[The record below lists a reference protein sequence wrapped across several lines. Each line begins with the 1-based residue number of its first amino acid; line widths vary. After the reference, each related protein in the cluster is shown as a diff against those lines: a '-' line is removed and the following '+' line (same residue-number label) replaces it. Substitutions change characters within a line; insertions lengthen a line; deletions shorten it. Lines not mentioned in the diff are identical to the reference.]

1 MSVALPA
8 ETDRPANGT
17 SALLSNIWVQLA
29 LAVAAA
35 YVLASV
41 WSPADHWPAEWVI
54 PIKVWISDF
63 FRWLDK
69 DATFGLFTVK
79 QLTRGFAWVLKQPL
93 VWSEYLFFKGAKA
106 YQFLPVL
113 WLTIAAVTGLI
124 VSRLS
129 SGRNGALTALAILA
143 VVSIDGLPY
152 ILQSLTKALRIE
164 PWMEPRTFIGI
175 ADLPGHAIQALND
188 GIGARKVKHI
198 PWIAFIASFGILAH
212 WIGGWRLTLT
222 VLFCL
227 GYLAFT
233 GLWRESMKTFSLVLV
248 AVPFSAA
255 LGLWLGVLVT
265 RSKRAARI
273 ISPMFDVMQATPH
286 LAYLVPVVVM
296 FGAGQVPALIATV
309 IFAMPP
315 MARCTIL
322 AINTVPS
329 DVVEA
334 GRMSGCTPRQLLWK
348 VQLPAS
354 QRTLL
359 LGLNQVIMQTL
370 AMVVIASLVGAAGL
384 GHKLLFSL
392 QQLKLGFATMQG
404 IAIVLMAVVLD
415 RMTAAYANRATDYE
429 HHDQKGFVQQHAHLL
444 AFVGVLVLATLA
456 AMFRL
461 EPLYEWFGFDSARNT
476 STLNRSY
483 FLIDRTDALELDKV
497 IKAFT
502 YSLID
507 YIRPVRD
514 WLTINFLIPIR
525 DFYQSVPWAAVVA
538 VVGVLS
544 HRLGGWSLT
553 ALTTGMLL
561 LLIIVIGNWEFA
573 ATTFYFVST
582 ALILCATI
590 GVTVGITAT
599 QDMNLLEPR
608 ITTGDIVGALL
619 FGAIWA
625 CFGYAGAGMTGILAG
640 FLMGA
645 AAGAVTSRL
654 VRSSKVVLFVCD
666 LLQTFPSFI
675 YLIPAIMLFR
685 VGELAIIFAIIP
697 YATVPAIRYTYLGL
711 KRIPEVTIEA
721 GRMAGATPM
730 QQLWKIKLPVA
741 LPEIMLGVNQT
752 IMMALAMTAITA
764 LIGGTDLGQEIYRA
778 LPSSD
783 AGRGVMA
790 GLGIAALGIVSDR
803 LIGAWAQKRKAAL
816 GVA

>member
-1 MSVALPA
+1 MTLALPA
-8 ETDRPANGT
+8 ETHNRSSFAGSILN
-17 SALLSNIWVQLA
+17 SIWLQLA
-29 LAVAAA
+29 LAVVAA
-35 YVLASV
+35 YALATA
-41 WSPADHWPAEWVI
+41 WSPADHWPVEWAI
-54 PIKVWISDF
+54 PVKVWITDF

-69 DATFGLFTVK
+69 TATFGLFTVK
-79 QLTRGFAWVLKQPL
+79 EATRTFAWVLKQPL
-93 VWSEYLFFKGAKA
+93 IWSEYLLFKGAKA
-106 YQFLPVL
+106 FQILPVI
-113 WLTIAAVTGLI
+113 WIAIAAIAGFI
-124 VSRLS
+124 VSRIW
-129 SGRNGALTALAILA
+129 SGKAAVWVALGILGI
-143 VVSIDGLPY
+143 VFVDGLPY

-164 PWMEPRTFIGI
+164 PWMEPRTFVGI
-175 ADLPGHAIQALND
+175 ADLPGHWLQ
-188 GIGARKVKHI
+188 GIIDSIGGRKVKHI
-198 PWIAFIASFGILAH
+198 PWIAVIAGFGILAH
-212 WIGGWRLTLT
+212 WIGGWRLTIT
-222 VLFCL
+222 VLLCL

-233 GLWRESMKTFSLVLV
+233 GLWRESMKTFSLVMV

-265 RSKRAARI
+265 RSKTAARI
-273 ISPMFDVMQATPH
+273 FSPMFDLMQATPH

-334 GRMSGCTPRQLLWK
+334 GHMSGCTPRQLLWK

-415 RMTAAYANRATDYE
+415 RLTAAYANRATDYE
-429 HHDQKGFVQQHAHLL
+429 HHDTKNFIQQHSHLL
-444 AFVGVLVLATLA
+444 LFIGVFVLAILA
-456 AMFRL
+456 AMFRI
-461 EPLYEWFGFDSARNT
+461 EPLFEWLGFDSARNT
-476 STLNRSY
+476 STLNRAY

-514 WLTINFLIPIR
+514 WLTINMLIPMR
-525 DFYQSVPWAAVVA
+525 DFYQSIPWPAAVA
-538 VVGVLS
+538 VVGVLAY
-544 HRLGGWSLT
+544 RFGGWSLT
-553 ALTTGMLL
+553 ALTSALL
-561 LLIIVIGNWEFA
+561 VGLVVLIGNWEFA
-573 ATTFYFVST
+573 LTTFYYVST
-582 ALILCATI
+582 AMVLCALI

-599 QDMNLLEPR
+599 QDMHLLEPR
-608 ITTGDIVGALL
+608 VTTGDVIGALL
-619 FGAIWA
+619 FGVIWA
-625 CFGYAGAGMTGILAG
+625 IFGYAGAGATGTIVG
-640 FLMGA
+640 FVLGA
-645 AAGAVTSRL
+645 IAGAITARL
-654 VRSSKVVLFVCD
+654 VRSSKIVLFICD

-697 YATVPAIRYTYLGL
+697 YAMVPAIRYTYLGL
-711 KRIPEVTIEA
+711 MRIPEVTIEA
-721 GRMAGATPM
+721 ARMSGATPL
-730 QQLWKIKLPVA
+730 QQLWKVKLPIA
-741 LPEIMLGVNQT
+741 IPEIMLGVNQT

-764 LIGGTDLGQEIYRA
+764 LIGGSDLGQEIYRA
-778 LPSSD
+778 LPTSD

-790 GLGIAALGIVSDR
+790 GLGIAAMGIVADR
-803 LIGAWAQKRKAAL
+803 LIGSWAQKRKDAL
-816 GVA
+816 GIA

>member
-1 MSVALPA
+1 MTLALPA
-8 ETDRPANGT
+8 ETDSRPSPVA
-17 SALLSNIWVQLA
+17 ALFGSTWLLA
-29 LAVAAA
+29 LVALAA
-35 YVLASV
+35 GLLLAAF
-41 WSPADHWPAEWVI
+41 WDGFRTWPADLAVPV
-54 PIKVWISDF
+54 KQWISDF

-69 DATFGLFTVK
+69 TATVGLFTVK
-79 QLTRGFAWVLKQPL
+79 QATRTFAWLLKQPL
-93 VWSEYLFFKGAKA
+93 LWSEYLFFKGAKA

-113 WLTIAAVTGLI
+113 WIAIATTMGLVVGKLHSARAGLWLTLGF
-124 VSRLS
+124 
-129 SGRNGALTALAILA
+129 LA
-143 VVSIDGLPY
+143 VVMIDGLPY
-152 ILQSLTKALRIE
+152 ILLSLAKALRIE
-164 PWMEPRTFIGI
+164 PFMEPGTFVGL
-175 ADLPGHAIQALND
+175 ADLPGHWLQGFLD
-188 GIGARKVKHI
+188 SIGARKVKHI
-198 PWIAFIASFGILAH
+198 PWIAVILGFGILAH
-212 WIGGWRLTLT
+212 WIGGWRLTIT
-222 VLFCL
+222 VLFCM

-233 GLWRESMKTFSLVLV
+233 GLWRESMKTFSLVMV

-265 RSKRAARI
+265 RSKLAARI
-273 ISPMFDVMQATPH
+273 FSPMFDLMQATPH
-286 LAYLVPVVVM
+286 MAYLVPVVVM
-296 FGAGQVPALIATV
+296 FGAGQVPALVATV

-415 RMTAAYANRATDYE
+415 RMTQAYANRATDYE
-429 HHDQKGFVQQHAHLL
+429 HHDTTNIWRDHGHLIVFVVMAVI
-444 AFVGVLVLATLA
+444 AVLAA
-456 AMFRL
+456 IFRV
-461 EPLYEWFGFDSARNT
+461 EPFFEWFGFDSARNT
-476 STLNRSY
+476 STLNRNY

-514 WLTINFLIPIR
+514 WITINMLIPIR
-525 DFYQSVPWAAVVA
+525 DFYQSIPWSAAVA
-538 VVGVLS
+538 VIAALAY
-544 HRLGGWSLT
+544 RLGGWNLA
-553 ALTTGMLL
+553 ALTTGLL
-561 LLIIVIGNWEFA
+561 LCLIVFIGNWEFA
-573 ATTFYFVST
+573 LTTFYFVST
-582 ALILCATI
+582 ALILCAVI

-608 ITTGDIVGALL
+608 VTTGDIVGALL
-619 FGAIWA
+619 FGVIWA
-625 CFGYAGAGMTGILAG
+625 IFGYAGAGGTGVVVG
-640 FLMGA
+640 FLLGA
-645 AAGAVTSRL
+645 VVGAVTARL
-654 VRSSKVVLFVCD
+654 VRSSKIVLFICD

-697 YATVPAIRYTYLGL
+697 YAMVPAIRYTYLGL

-721 GRMAGATPM
+721 GRMAGATPF
-730 QQLWKIKLPVA
+730 QQLWKIKLPIA
-741 LPEIMLGVNQT
+741 IPEIMLGVNQT

-778 LPSSD
+778 LPTSD

-790 GLGIAALGIVSDR
+790 GLGIASLGIVTDR
-803 LIGAWAQKRKAAL
+803 LIGAWAQKRKDAL
-816 GVA
+816 GIA